1 MQKSLDDKWN
11 KLQSDFD
18 NALTKMV
25 ERIGTSMGLREKK
38 LVSVSE
44 GNECPTEIQKK
55 LVLGMDLSLNVV
67 ARKLRGGAY
76 KVRRG
81 GSVR

>member
-1 MQKSLDDKWN
+1 
-11 KLQSDFD
+11 
-18 NALTKMV
+18 MV